1 MPPKW
6 NDDAAVA
13 AWVGQ
18 AMPVQYSDYLFAE
31 LLPPLRPDVPMEWR
45 SFEAMER
52 EALAAAR
59 QGSFKLLAYL
69 LDPEPISPH
78 LNRPQR
84 LSRESEVLIARRLRG
99 EFKGKKS
106 RPKQP
111 VARRRARTPVYAAAD
126 EVATIQGI
134 LRQHYPKERGIRD
147 RAIAIAAARAG
158 ITPKRLR
165 NHFRSKRRLKSPR
178 RAL

>member
-1 MPPKW
+1 
-6 NDDAAVA
+6 
-13 AWVGQ
+13 
-18 AMPVQYSDYLFAE
+18 VQYPDYLFSE

-69 LDPEPISPH
+69 LDPEPTWVHGVDAASPQAIP
-78 LNRPQR
+78 NRLQR
-84 LSRESEVLIARRLRG
+84 LSQESEVLIARRLRG
-99 EFKGKKS
+99 EFKADRQGA
-106 RPKQP
+106 PKQP

-126 EVATIQGI
+126 EIATIQGI
-134 LRQHYPKERGIRD
+134 LSQHYPNERGIRD
-147 RAIAIAAARAG
+147 RAITIAAARAG

-165 NHFRSKRRLKSPR
+165 NHLRSKRRLKSPR
-178 RAL
+178 RALKSD